1 MSFPDQTHINQV
13 RDALHRR
20 TGNGASVMVGS
31 GFSRNAERISITAKE
46 MPTWQDLVDH
56 FYNSLYPQ
64 DKASCNQEN
73 PRPATD
79 NTRIAQEYD
88 AAFGRSALHDTLRR
102 LIPNEGYKPG
112 EIPRKIVE
120 ASLARRIYN

>member
-13 RDALHRR
+13 REALHRR

-56 FYNSLYPQ
+56 F
-64 DKASCNQEN
+64 
-73 PRPATD
+73 
-79 NTRIAQEYD
+79 
-88 AAFGRSALHDTLRR
+88 
-102 LIPNEGYKPG
+102 
-112 EIPRKIVE
+112 
-120 ASLARRIYN
+120 